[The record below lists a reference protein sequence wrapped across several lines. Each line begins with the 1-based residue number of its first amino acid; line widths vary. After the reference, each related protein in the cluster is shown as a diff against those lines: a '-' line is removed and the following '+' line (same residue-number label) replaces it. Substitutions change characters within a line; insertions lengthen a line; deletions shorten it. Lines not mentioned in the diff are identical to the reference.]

1 MGAKKRSVETE
12 TPVLAAEPVEAKPK
26 RRARKPKSVTNPV
39 TAPGRKPRAATEPA
53 RKRGAPARGTGH
65 GALVI
70 VESPTKA
77 KTIGKYLGP
86 GYTVKATV
94 GHVRDLPKR
103 KLGVDVEH
111 GFTPEYVPI
120 KEKAKTLAEIKQAA
134 QASERVLIATDPDRE
149 GEAIAWHVAE
159 SLGNG
164 TNVRRVLFHEITKDA
179 VTEALAHPLD
189 IDQKKVDAQQAR
201 RVLDRLVG
209 YKTSPLLWK
218 SIKTGL
224 SAGRV
229 QTVALRLI
237 CEREEEIRKFV
248 PQEYWTI
255 EADLEKDGQQFE
267 ARLHKLDGQKPE
279 IKDEATARAVATDAL
294 KLPFRVT
301 TVEKGERRRPA
312 PPPFRTST
320 LQQEAAKQLGY
331 SAAVTMRIAQQLYE
345 GVEIGAEG
353 PVGLITYMRTDSLRL
368 ADSAIAQ
375 AREYVG
381 KQFDARYL
389 PEAPVVHRGGKSQTR
404 VQDAHEAIRPTDV
417 WRRPE
422 DVKEYLDARQFKLY
436 QLIWRRFVACQMN
449 PAVFETTKV
458 DFDLGR
464 FVFRATG
471 SRPLF
476 DGYHALYRE
485 AHEPE
490 EGKTLEDLPPIP
502 ALAEGDLVTV
512 RQVTPNQHFTEPPP
526 RFSEASL
533 VKELERLGIGRP
545 STYATIISTLKNR
558 WYATAKDRRF
568 HPTPQ
573 GETVWR
579 ALKQCFPDVF
589 EVGFTAQMEA
599 ELDKVEEGDLRWQR
613 VLEDF
618 WGPFS
623 RALAAVDVERLI
635 RDVHDLS
642 GLSEEKCPTC
652 GDKLVVRSGRFGPFI
667 ACAKYPECRF
677 TRPLKKDKV
686 PDRPTDE
693 VCQEC
698 GAPMVIKTGRYGEF
712 LACTRYPECK
722 HTRPVPLGVKCPKCG
737 SGDLAERRSR
747 KGRNFFGC
755 LRYPDCDYTVWN
767 RPVPVACPACGFV
780 GMEERQ
786 TKTEGVTRKCL
797 KCGHEVKPAEGGS
810 AGIDAA

>member
-1 MGAKKRSVETE
+1 MAVKKSDV
-12 TPVLAAEPVEAKPK
+12 K
-26 RRARKPKSVTNPV
+26 RKKTKAGK
-39 TAPGRKPRAATEPA
+39 
-53 RKRGAPARGTGH
+53 

-77 KTIGKYLGP
+77 KTIGKYLGS

-94 GHVRDLPKR
+94 GHVRDLPQR
-103 KLGVDVEH
+103 ELGVDVEH
-111 GFTPEYVPI
+111 GFTPKYVTI
-120 KEKAKTLAEIKQAA
+120 KEKAKTLAEIKKAA
-134 QASERVLIATDPDRE
+134 KQSERVLIATDPDRE

-164 TNVRRVLFHEITKDA
+164 NNVRRVLFHEITKDA
-179 VTEALAHPLD
+179 VRQALANPLE
-189 IDQKKVDAQQAR
+189 IDQRKVDAQQAR

-237 CEREEEIRKFV
+237 CEREDEIRGFV
-248 PQEYWTI
+248 PQEYWTV
-255 EADLEKDGQQFE
+255 EADLEKDGQPFQ
-267 ARLHKLDGQKPE
+267 ARLHKLDGRKPE
-279 IKDEATARAVATDAL
+279 IKDAAAAEAIVVDAR

-320 LQQEAAKQLGY
+320 LQQEAAKQLGF
-331 SAAVTMRIAQQLYE
+331 SAAITMRIAQQLYE
-345 GVEIGAEG
+345 GVEVGAEG
-353 PVGLITYMRTDSLRL
+353 PVGLITYMRTDSVRV
-368 ADSAIAQ
+368 ADSAVDQ
-375 AREYVG
+375 ARDFIAKEFG
-381 KQFDARYL
+381 KRYL
-389 PEAPVVHRGGKSQTR
+389 PEAPVLHKSGKGNTR

-417 WRRPE
+417 LRRP
-422 DVKEYLDARQFKLY
+422 DDLKKHLDTKQLKLY
-436 QLIWRRFVACQMN
+436 QLIWRRFVASQMN

-471 SRPLF
+471 SRVLF
-476 DGYHALYRE
+476 DGYHVLYHE

-502 ALAEGDLVTV
+502 PLVEGDVVTV
-512 RQVTPNQHFTEPPP
+512 RQITPTQHFTEPPP
-526 RFSEASL
+526 RYSEASL

-573 GETVWR
+573 GEIVWR
-579 ALKQCFPDVF
+579 VMKRCFPDVF
-589 EVGFTAQMEA
+589 EVGFTAQMET
-599 ELDKVEEGDLRWQR
+599 ELDKVEEGDLGWQR

-623 RALAAVDVERLI
+623 KALAAVDIERLI
-635 RDVHDLS
+635 HAVHDLS
-642 GLSEEKCPTC
+642 TLHEERCPNC
-652 GDKLVVRSGRFGPFI
+652 GGPLIVKSGRFGPFI
-667 ACAKYPECRF
+667 ACAKYPECKFSKPIR
-677 TRPLKKDKV
+677 RDKV

-693 VCQEC
+693 VCREC

-712 LACTRYPECK
+712 LACTRYPKCK

-737 SGDLAERRSR
+737 EGDLAERRTR

-755 LRYPDCDYTVWN
+755 LRYPDCDYSVWN
-767 RPVPVACPACGFV
+767 RPVAIACPSCGFV
-780 GMEERQ
+780 GMEEKQ
-786 TKTEGVTRKCL
+786 SKATGVTGVTRKCL
-797 KCGHEVKPAEGGS
+797 KCGHEVTVAEGGPGETS
-810 AGIDAA
+810 AA

>member
-1 MGAKKRSVETE
+1 VAAKKSV
-12 TPVLAAEPVEAKPK
+12 VKAKK
-26 RRARKPKSVTNPV
+26 TTN
-39 TAPGRKPRAATEPA
+39 PGRKPGVPGDRAVGS
-53 RKRGAPARGTGH
+53 RGK

-77 KTIGKYLGP
+77 KTIGKYLGR

-94 GHVRDLPKR
+94 GHVRDLPQR
-103 KLGVDVEH
+103 KLGVDVDN

-120 KEKAKTLAEIKQAA
+120 KEKAKTLAEIKKAA
-134 QASERVLIATDPDRE
+134 KASERVLIATDPDRE

-164 TNVRRVLFHEITKDA
+164 GKVSRVLFHEITKDA
-179 VTEALAHPLD
+179 VTQALANPLD
-189 IDQKKVDAQQAR
+189 IDQNKVDAQQAR

-255 EADLEKDGQQFE
+255 EADLEKDGQAFQ
-267 ARLHKLDGQKPE
+267 ARLHKLDGHKPE
-279 IKDEATARAVATDAL
+279 IKNEASAQAIVADAL
-294 KLPFRVT
+294 KLPFKVT

-331 SAAVTMRIAQQLYE
+331 SAAVTMRLAQQLYE
-345 GVEIGAEG
+345 GIEIGAEG
-353 PVGLITYMRTDSLRL
+353 PVGLITYMRTDSIRV
-368 ADSAIAQ
+368 ADSAVAQ
-375 AREYVG
+375 ARDFIARE
-381 KQFDARYL
+381 FDKRYL
-389 PEAPVVHRGGKSQTR
+389 PATPNVHKTGKGQSR

-417 WRRPE
+417 LRRP
-422 DVKEYLDARQFKLY
+422 DDLKQHLDAKQFKLY
-436 QLIWRRFVACQMN
+436 QLIWRRFVASQMN

-464 FVFRATG
+464 YVFRATG
-471 SRPLF
+471 SRVLF
-476 DGYHALYRE
+476 DGYHKLYHE

-502 ALAEGDLVTV
+502 PLVEGDVVTV
-512 RQVTPNQHFTEPPP
+512 KQITPNQHFTEPPP
-526 RFSEASL
+526 RYSEASL

-545 STYATIISTLKNR
+545 STYAAIISTLKNR

-568 HPTPQ
+568 QPTPQ
-573 GETVWR
+573 GEIVWQV
-579 ALKQCFPDVF
+579 LKRCFPDVF
-589 EVGFTAQMEA
+589 EVGFTAQMET

-623 RALAAVDVERLI
+623 KALAAVNVEQLI
-635 RDVHDLS
+635 HDVHDLS
-642 GLSEEKCPTC
+642 ELHKEKCPNC
-652 GDKLVVRSGRFGPFI
+652 GGPLVVKSGRFGPFI

-677 TRPLKKDKV
+677 SRPLKKNKV
-686 PDRPTDE
+686 PDRPSDE
-693 VCQEC
+693 KCQEC

-712 LACTRYPECK
+712 LACTRYPKCK

-737 SGDLAERRSR
+737 VGELAERRTR

-755 LRYPDCDYTVWN
+755 LRYPDCDYSTWN
-767 RPVPVACPACGFV
+767 RPVPVACPSCGFV
-780 GMEERQ
+780 GMEEKQ
-786 TKTEGVTRKCL
+786 TKAAGATRKCL
-797 KCGHEVKPAEGGS
+797 KCGHEVTLEEVAPAEPV
-810 AGIDAA
+810 AT